1 MKPRNLRETVYGM
14 SIIELMVAMALAL
27 IGTVVI
33 FQVYAV
39 NEEVRRSSTS
49 GADEQTNGLQ
59 ALMLIERQLRHA
71 GFGINDTDL
80 YGCKMVTYD
89 NQRVPT
95 TPPAYPLAGVQILS
109 NIGSTPDVINVMYG
123 GTTNTAVAQN
133 LMGPMANAQDYPW
146 ALNPYGFVAGDMFVI
161 GQAGANC
168 SIAEVTL
175 NPANNPTSVNELR
188 TINGNYTQD
197 PSLYMSATVQSR
209 WNNPAGV
216 PCNVPCY
223 DENAKVIN
231 LGWLLDP
238 TRAPRYNQITV
249 TTGLAASQNNKL
261 VIQNLWDQLPSFI
274 PVAEQIV
281 QLKAEYGMD
290 DGQDNNTVKGSPFV
304 KNDGI
309 IDRYI
314 PDPIIPGGAKY
325 PATPSAGLA
334 GDWRLVKTVRVAV
347 VARSAAPLKPTTP
360 GSAACDATP
369 AFSASLASNTYPV
382 RWAFGPDAPLGRPID
397 VRNSAD
403 WQCYKYQVFET
414 TVPLRNVLWSPQ

>member
-1 MKPRNLRETVYGM
+1 MKLRNLRETVGGM

-49 GADEQTNGLQ
+49 GSDEQTNGLQ

-71 GFGINDTDL
+71 GFGINDSDL

-89 NQRVPT
+89 SQRAPT
-95 TPPAYPLAGVQILS
+95 NPPPYPLAAVQIFS
-109 NIGSTPDVINVMYG
+109 NAGSTPDVINVMYA

-133 LMGPMANAQDYPW
+133 LMAEMANGQDYPQV
-146 ALNPYGFVAGDMFVI
+146 LNPYGYVAGDVVVI
-161 GQAGANC
+161 GEAGSNC
-168 SIAEVTL
+168 TIAEVTL
-175 NPANNPTSVNELR
+175 NPSNNPTSVNELR

-197 PSLYMSATVQSR
+197 PSLYMGATVTAR

-216 PCNVPCY
+216 PCGVPCY
-223 DENAKVIN
+223 DELGKVIN

-249 TTGLAASQNNKL
+249 TTGLASSQNNKL

-290 DGQDNNTVKGSPFV
+290 DGQDNNTVKGSPFA

-314 PDPIIPGGAKY
+314 PDPIVAGGAKY
-325 PATPSAGLA
+325 PTTPSS
-334 GDWRLVKTVRVAV
+334 DWKLVKTVRVAV

-360 GSAACDATP
+360 GSAVCDATP
-369 AFSASLASNTYPV
+369 AFDPSLANNTYPV

-414 TVPLRNVLWSPQ
+414 TIPLRNVLWSPQ